1 MKSSGSMVIIQVGT
15 HSRMRAP
22 PSQGWRRGMHSATGQ
37 KMRRARL
44 RFPSSTSIRMA
55 APHPAVCPG
64 RAQGV
69 MPRQREAPE
78 RLGGPAAAEERFR
91 SCVCRGRWKRL
102 MPGQPPWP
110 AHSRRQPADQPS
122 ERSNKTGR
130 QHHGSVTRECGYR

>member
-1 MKSSGSMVIIQVGT
+1 
-15 HSRMRAP
+15 
-22 PSQGWRRGMHSATGQ
+22 
-37 KMRRARL
+37 
-44 RFPSSTSIRMA
+44 MA